1 MRLRNRYSLR
11 ESMEIKS
18 KIEKVKGL
26 RKYPRKHKITEIQ
39 RLLSP
44 QIESRNFF
52 LNSENSSKNKI
63 LHSRNNNEFKKY
75 YLNTFNRIF
84 NYDRVNNI
92 SVKNNYLYK
101 PEKFRKKVKDHIYD
115 LFKNQEKYK
124 SKEENITEKPNNL
137 SYREICDFSK
147 SKIYQRTFGK

>member
-63 LHSRNNNEFKKY
+63 LHSKNNNEFKKY

-101 PEKFRKKVKDHIYD
+101 PEKIRKKVKDHIYD
-115 LFKNQEKYK
+115 FYLKIKKNIKVKKRILQKNQLIFLIEKYVLFQ
-124 SKEENITEKPNNL
+124 N
-137 SYREICDFSK
+137 
-147 SKIYQRTFGK
+147 

>member
-1 MRLRNRYSLR
+1 MRLKNRYSLR

-18 KIEKVKGL
+18 KIIKVEGL
-26 RKYPRKHKITEIQ
+26 RKYPRKHTISEIQ

-44 QIESRNFF
+44 QLESRNYFI
-52 LNSENSSKNKI
+52 NSNDNSKKKIFQSKNYNK
-63 LHSRNNNEFKKY
+63 LKNY

-84 NYDRVNNI
+84 NYDHINNV

-101 PEKFRKKVKDHIYD
+101 PEKFRKKVKDNIND

-124 SKEENITEKPNNL
+124 SREENITEKPTNL
-137 SYREICDFSK
+137 SYRELCSFSK
-147 SKIYQRTFGK
+147 LNLYQRSFEN